1 MKRAILII
9 LAMML
14 IVSAPVHS
22 QGRFLKN
29 VAKDVKNDILG
40 TSGSSAKK
48 TTQPEPSCACSNAE
62 QILGLSQ
69 YKFEYS
75 EIKIDLLDDGSFL
88 VLDYVSEK
96 YFIISNGV
104 KKGPYNEGDP
114 AVAAYKGTGTTDES
128 PFVVRYKE
136 YITKQG
142 DKYLIKFNGK
152 SYGPYARVDN
162 FAVTK
167 SKDKFA
173 ATVTENIA
181 VTDDEGKKMDAAI
194 KNAKT
199 DAERMELAMK
209 YSQQMSQKIIASGG
223 AEGISAK
230 LISNIEGVNYN
241 PMMTAP
247 YNAKMKYDDIVYAR
261 MADIMDLKGNK
272 LVTLKQQDIG
282 NENIWINS
290 GNTVYASYANGTL
303 NMSDGK
309 TLSDLFN
316 AYLIKSEGKL
326 WLAYMYYSP
335 AKNAIMQC
343 KLAF

>member
-1 MKRAILII
+1 MKRSILIVVS
-9 LAMML
+9 LML
-14 IVSAPVHS
+14 IMSAPVHS

-29 VAKDVKNDILG
+29 VAKDVKGEILG

-62 QILGLSQ
+62 QVLGLSQ
-69 YKFEYS
+69 YKLEYS
-75 EIKIDLLDDGSFL
+75 EISIDILDDGSFL
-88 VLDYVSEK
+88 VFDRISQK
-96 YFIISNGV
+96 YYIIANGV
-104 KKGPYNEGDP
+104 KKGPFSEGDP
-114 AVAAYKGTGTTDES
+114 AISAYKGSGNSDEN
-128 PFVVRYKE
+128 PLAIRYKE

-142 DKYLIKFNGK
+142 DKFLIKFNGK
-152 SYGPYARVDN
+152 SYGPYARIDN

-167 SKDKFA
+167 TKEKFA

-209 YSQQMSQKIIASGG
+209 YSQQMSQKIMAAGG
-223 AEGISAK
+223 AEGISSK
-230 LISNIEGVNYN
+230 LVSNIEGVTYN
-241 PMMTAP
+241 PTVTGP

-261 MADIMDLKGNK
+261 MADIMDMKGNK
-272 LVTLKQQDIG
+272 LITLKQQDIG

-303 NMSDGK
+303 SMSDGK
-309 TLSDLFN
+309 SLSDLFN
-316 AYLIKSEGKL
+316 AHLLKTEGKV

-335 AKNAIMQC
+335 SKNAIMQC
-343 KLAF
+343 KIAF

>member
-1 MKRAILII
+1 MLII
-9 LAMML
+9 
-14 IVSAPVHS
+14 SAPVHS

-75 EIKIDLLDDGSFL
+75 EVSIDILDDGSFL
-88 VLDYVSEK
+88 VFDRISQK
-96 YFIISNGV
+96 YYIIANGV
-104 KKGPYNEGDP
+104 KKGPFSEDDP
-114 AVAAYKGTGTTDES
+114 AVAAYKGSGNSEGN
-128 PFVVRYKE
+128 PVILRYKE

-167 SKDKFA
+167 TKDKFA

-209 YSQQMSQKIIASGG
+209 YSQQMSQKIMAAGG
-223 AEGISAK
+223 AEGISSK
-230 LISNIEGVNYN
+230 LVSNIEGVTYN
-241 PMMTAP
+241 PTVTGP

-272 LVTLKQQDIG
+272 LITLKQQDIG

-290 GNTVYASYANGTL
+290 NNTLYASYANGTL
-303 NMSDGK
+303 SMSDGK
-309 TLSDLFN
+309 SLSDLFN